1 MKYVYIIME
10 NRHQLHEYDYDTVY
24 GVYTTQELAE
34 KYIPDDHS
42 SDCDYSYYILTQ
54 EVTEE

>member
-10 NRHQLHEYDYDTVY
+10 NRYVPYEFDCDVIYRVFSSP
-24 GVYTTQELAE
+24 ELAE
-34 KYIPDDHS
+34 QHKPANYS
-42 SDCDYSYYILTQ
+42 EDCDYSYYILTQ